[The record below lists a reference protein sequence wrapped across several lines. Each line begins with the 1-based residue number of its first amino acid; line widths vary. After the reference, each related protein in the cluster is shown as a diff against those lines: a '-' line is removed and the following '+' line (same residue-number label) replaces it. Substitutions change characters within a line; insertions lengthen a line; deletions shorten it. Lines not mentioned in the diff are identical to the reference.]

1 MDKKELKAYKKMSPE
16 EVQGLMAMRRK
27 GGAIKA
33 KKGKGSYN
41 RKTFKKGVAQDGLE
55 RQNVD
60 CNAGNERSL

>member
-33 KKGKGSYN
+33 KKGKGSYD

-60 CNAGNERSL
+60 CDAGHERSL